1 MKVLLLKTK
10 YHYKTGFTLI
20 ELLVVIAII
29 GILAA
34 IGISSFEAARA
45 NTRDARRASDVT
57 QIQKALFL
65 YVVKNGDFPKLNGTH
80 CIGKNTGETCWGD
93 QNMPGNTALSQ
104 AIKKYMTDIPS
115 DPSPGRGWGDTYM
128 YLDGAINVN
137 CTPASDSG
145 QFILYRP
152 EKQPASQSDC
162 RIGTYACCG
171 TGGPCS
177 SQGGY
182 YCALKLE

>member
-1 MKVLLLKTK
+1 MGTLLLKK
-10 YHYKTGFTLI
+10 EHHYRGGFTLI

-29 GILAA
+29 GILAIVA
-34 IGISSFEAARA
+34 ISSLEAARENA
-45 NTRDARRASDVT
+45 RDARRASDVT

-65 YVVKNGDFPKLNGTH
+65 YVVNNGSLPKLSGTH

-104 AIKKYMTDIPS
+104 AIKKYMTAIPS

-137 CTPASDSG
+137 CTPAAENG

-171 TGGPCS
+171 TGGPCV

-182 YCALKLE
+182 YCALKIE